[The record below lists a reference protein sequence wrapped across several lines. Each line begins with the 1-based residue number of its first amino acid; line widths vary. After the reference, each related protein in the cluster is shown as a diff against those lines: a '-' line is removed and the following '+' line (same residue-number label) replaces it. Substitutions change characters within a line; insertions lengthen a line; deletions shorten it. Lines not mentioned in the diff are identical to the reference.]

1 MITFIV
7 GLITMIIILAIGV
20 GCLFIVDKL
29 GIEMTILVVMVCV
42 MSYVLGNIIL
52 SAF

>member
-7 GLITMIIILAIGV
+7 GLITMIIIVAIGV

-29 GIEMTILVVMVCV
+29 GVEMTILAFMVCV
-42 MSYVLGNIIL
+42 MSYALGNMIL

>member
-1 MITFIV
+1 MMAFII
-7 GLITMIIILAIGV
+7 GLIATIIIVAIGV
-20 GCLFIVDKL
+20 GCVFIIDKL
-29 GIEMTILVVMVCV
+29 GIEMTIIAVMVCV

>member
-1 MITFIV
+1 MMAFII
-7 GLITMIIILAIGV
+7 GLIAMIIIVAIGV
-20 GCLFIVDKL
+20 GCVFVVDNL